1 MWTTSLHP
9 PRKQIPASHSTCP
22 PPSERATRTG
32 PQVCMPTQE
41 AEDPDKW
48 RRALVKKIR
57 QVEELLARR
66 ERGEVLN
73 ERQVEKVKG

>member
-1 MWTTSLHP
+1 
-9 PRKQIPASHSTCP
+9 
-22 PPSERATRTG
+22 
-32 PQVCMPTQE
+32 MPTQE